1 MQIHEVLK
9 TYFGYDAFREP
20 QEEVIEWV
28 LAGRDAFV
36 LMPTGGGKSL
46 CYQLPAL
53 VLDGLT
59 LVVSPLIALMKDQ
72 VDGLRANGVAAG
84 FLNSTLSGAEAA
96 SMYRQLRNGE
106 IKMLYVAPE
115 RLALESF
122 QDFLRELPISLI
134 AIDEAHCISQWG
146 HDFRPDYRNLK
157 MLRRVMPEA
166 PLIALTATAT
176 ERVRKDIISE
186 LELRDARMF
195 VSSFNRPN
203 LNYHIEPIAGQKEK
217 QLIRLL
223 EEYQDASVI
232 IYCLS
237 RADTEKLAAKLQAHG
252 IRALPYHAGLDA
264 EVRKKTQ
271 ERFIH
276 DEISVIAATIAFG
289 MGIDK
294 PDVRLVVHYDLPKS
308 LEGYYQETGRAG
320 RDGLPSMC
328 VLFYS
333 YGSKFKHDFFIRR
346 AEDAVERER
355 LTRMLNRMIEYCE
368 LKTCRR
374 AYLLQYFGELGTV
387 LCGACD
393 TCLRQREKFDATQIA
408 QKILSAV
415 LRTGEYYGLTYIAD
429 VLLGKRTK
437 TVVERGHDT
446 LSVFGIVTD
455 MNKDEVRDIM
465 RQLINAGILEKNS
478 GEYDTYRVSAL
489 GRKLLLERA
498 PIMLLRMR
506 QEPAEEDAAARS
518 AVSRSKHDTLRRMLG
533 TLAADRDKREFDEE
547 LFQRLRALRSR
558 LARERSVP
566 AYIVFGDKTLQEIAR
581 VLPQDLQS
589 MLRVPGVG
597 ERKLKDFGEVF
608 LQEIRAYRE
617 EKHTVQSF

>member
-1 MQIHEVLK
+1 MQLHEVLK
-9 TYFGYDAFREP
+9 TYFGYDEFRPLQREAI
-20 QEEVIEWV
+20 EEV

-53 VLDGLT
+53 VVDGLT

-84 FLNSTLSGAEAA
+84 FLNSALSSADAA
-96 SMYRQLRNGE
+96 LIYQQLCDGE
-106 IKMLYVAPE
+106 IKILYSSPE
-115 RLALESF
+115 RLAVESF
-122 QDFLRELPISLI
+122 QDFLRKLPISLI

-157 MLRRVMPEA
+157 ALRRIAPHV

-176 ERVRKDIISE
+176 GRVRADIIRE
-186 LELRDARMF
+186 LGLRDPEVF
-195 VSSFNRPN
+195 ISGFDRPN
-203 LNYHIEPIAGQKEK
+203 LNYHVEFAAREQKER
-217 QLIRLL
+217 QLIRLAH
-223 EEYQDASVI
+223 EYRNAPAI
-232 IYCLS
+232 IYCFS
-237 RADTEKLAAKLQAHG
+237 RADTEKLATKLQAEG

-271 ERFIH
+271 EKFIR
-276 DEISVIAATIAFG
+276 DEISVVTATIAFG

-294 PDVRLVVHYDLPKS
+294 PDVRLVAHYDLPKS

-333 YGSKFKHDFFIRR
+333 HASAAKHNFFIRK
-346 AEDAVERER
+346 AKDAAERER
-355 LTRMLNRMIEYCE
+355 LTRMLNRVIEFCE

-374 AYLLQYFGELGTV
+374 AYLLQYFGERASAAS
-387 LCGACD
+387 CGACD
-393 TCLRQREKFDATQIA
+393 TCVRPKEKFDATEIA
-408 QKILSAV
+408 QKVLSAA
-415 LRTGEYYGLTYIAD
+415 LRTGGYYGLTYLTD

-437 TVVERGHDT
+437 TVVERGHDA
-446 LSVFGIVTD
+446 LSVFGIVQD

-465 RQLINAGILEKNS
+465 RELINRGLFERND
-478 GEYDTYRVSAL
+478 GEYDTYRASAL
-489 GRKLLLERA
+489 GKKFLLDRA
-498 PIMLLRMR
+498 PIMLTRPR
-506 QEPAEEDAAARS
+506 QESEEDDVVIRG
-518 AVSRSKHDTLRRMLG
+518 AVIRSKRDTLRRMLG
-533 TLAADRDKREFDEE
+533 TLAADRERKFDEE

-566 AYIVFGDKTLQEIAR
+566 AYIVFGDKTLQEMATR
-581 VLPQDLQS
+581 LPQDPAS
-589 MLRVPGVG
+589 MLRINGVG
-597 ERKLKDFGEVF
+597 ERKLKDFGDVF
-608 LQEIRAYRE
+608 LDEIRVHRE
-617 EKHTVQSF
+617 EKL